1 MRRTYYVNGSAV
13 RELDTQPVRN
23 PERQPRPERRKI
35 EEEQRKKHRRNAARR
50 NRERAL
56 YMNPG
61 YVMFLSACVVVVAF
75 AAVALIQMQSQVSQR
90 MKHIAALESQIA
102 DLKADND
109 ARYKEIVTSVDLDY
123 IKDVAI
129 NQLGMNYASEEQVIY
144 FSVENNNFMDQYS
157 DIPE

>member
-1 MRRTYYVNGSAV
+1 MSRTYYINGSAV
-13 RELDTQPVRN
+13 RELEAQPVKR
-23 PERQPRPERRKI
+23 PEREARPDRRKI

-56 YMNPG
+56 YMNKG
-61 YVMFLSACVVVVAF
+61 YVMFLSVCVIVVAM
-75 AAVALIQMQSQVSQR
+75 AAVSLIQMQSQVSQR
-90 MKHIAALESQIA
+90 MKHIATLESQITN
-102 DLKADND
+102 LKADND

-129 NQLGMNYASEEQVIY
+129 NQLGMNYAREDQIIY
-144 FSVENNNFMDQYS
+144 FSIENNNFMDQYS

>member
-1 MRRTYYVNGSAV
+1 MKKTYYVNGSTV
-13 RELDTQPVRN
+13 RQLEAQPVRR
-23 PERQPRPERRKI
+23 ERIDRTKI
-35 EEEQRKKHRRNAARR
+35 KEEQQKKRRRNAVRR

-56 YMNPG
+56 HMSKG
-61 YVMFLSACVVVVAF
+61 YVAFLTLCVGIIAF
-75 AAVALIQMQSQVSQR
+75 AAVALVQIQSQVTQR
-90 MKHIAALESQIA
+90 REHIAALESQIT

-129 NQLGMNYASEEQVIY
+129 NQLGMQYATEDQIIY
-144 FSVENNNFMDQYS
+144 YSVENNNFMDQYS

>member
-1 MRRTYYVNGSAV
+1 MKQTYYVNGSTV
-13 RELDTQPVRN
+13 RQMEARPV
-23 PERQPRPERRKI
+23 RQPRPDRRKI
-35 EEEQRKKHRRNAARR
+35 EEKQREKRRRSAVKR

-56 YMNPG
+56 HMSKG
-61 YVMFLSACVVVVAF
+61 YVTFLSACVIVVAF
-75 AAVALIQMQSQVSQR
+75 AAVSLVQIQSQVTQR
-90 MKHIAALESQIA
+90 MKHIAALESQIT

-129 NQLGMNYASEEQVIY
+129 NELGMTYASEEQIVY
-144 FSVENNNFMDQYS
+144 FSIENENFMDQYS